1 MFLNHLF
8 YYHFLYLLDFLDSK
22 LYKLIIYYFIYYTKL
37 NNKIIILIKY
47 KNEIYWNIAYN
58 NKIINEDNNEI
69 CNILIK

>member
-1 MFLNHLF
+1 M
-8 YYHFLYLLDFLDSK
+8 DSK

-47 KNEIYWNIAYN
+47 KNEIYWNIAYS

>member
-1 MFLNHLF
+1 M
-8 YYHFLYLLDFLDSK
+8 DSK

-47 KNEIYWNIAYN
+47 KNEIYWNISCN

>member
-1 MFLNHLF
+1 M
-8 YYHFLYLLDFLDSK
+8 DSK

-47 KNEIYWNIAYN
+47 KNEIYWNISCN

-69 CNILIK
+69 CNILMK